1 VLHLG
6 RPLGAWRF
14 FLGLRTSWLSREIFA
29 FAVLS
34 AVATLTAIAA
44 WIPPLR
50 DLVPML
56 CSATALLGGIGV
68 FVSAMIYVDTHRDF
82 WRARL
87 TIPKFFG
94 TALLLGT
101 TTAAAVL
108 SVFHVAS
115 DAARISAIAAMIIR
129 TMLFAWEAQSVDAAS
144 ARIVTRFRPWLPG
157 TRLAFFVLS
166 SIAGFA
172 AIALPHPVA
181 AVLALVSTF
190 ASQVLERYC
199 FFAACP
205 TPRMPGGVPT

>member
-1 VLHLG
+1 
-6 RPLGAWRF
+6 
-14 FLGLRTSWLSREIFA
+14 
-29 FAVLS
+29 
-34 AVATLTAIAA
+34 
-44 WIPPLR
+44 
-50 DLVPML
+50 
-56 CSATALLGGIGV
+56 
-68 FVSAMIYVDTHRDF
+68 MIYVDTHRDF

-144 ARIVTRFRPWLPG
+144 ARIVTRFRQWLPG

-199 FFAACP
+199 FFRRLSHPPDARRSSDMKGLAESIGPLLRQREGPLTEELVGPLDVSGSARCRTSSCRT
-205 TPRMPGGVPT
+205 TPPRWFADSAPPVAD